1 MRRKKTKNS
10 PRRSAFSLHISLPG
24 RLLTAT
30 PGMIAIGCLLPVS
43 GWWFMQMSVIPANP
57 GPAASN
63 ASMQAVQAIV
73 LLQFLS
79 VSLFVPQVTANSQP
93 GSSHRCALF
102 GLAVPVAA
110 FVLPAWPFL
119 TMLSLGSGL
128 SARDFATAEAGVL
141 VVGLAV
147 ALLSRGLRYFEF
159 GVEVNRLLRISPG
172 LVAAISVW
180 MLRRELWS
188 WIGL

>member
-1 MRRKKTKNS
+1 VRN
-10 PRRSAFSLHISLPG
+10 
-24 RLLTAT
+24 LTAT

-43 GWWFMQMSVIPANP
+43 GWWFMQMFVLGANP
-57 GPAASN
+57 GTAAGN
-63 ASMQAVQAIV
+63 TSMQAVQAIV

-79 VSLFVPQVTANSQP
+79 VSLFVPQVTANSHPASTQRFALP
-93 GSSHRCALF
+93 GLVA
-102 GLAVPVAA
+102 PVAA

-119 TMLSLGSGL
+119 VMLSLASGL
-128 SARDFATAEAGVL
+128 SLRGFAAVEAGVL

-147 ALLSRGLRYFEF
+147 ALLARGFRYLEP
-159 GVEVNRLLRISPG
+159 GAELNRLLQYFPG

-180 MLRRELWS
+180 IFRQDLLH